1 MSTSTYAVKVVLDE
15 DIRKVRLPTDIA
27 DAATTIGATF
37 AISDPAL
44 IQIFWR
50 GKLKAFVSYLLK
62 LVSKNW
68 VVPFSHTHSS

>member
-1 MSTSTYAVKVVLDE
+1 MSTSTYAVKVVLDK
-15 DIRKVRLPTDIA
+15 DIRKVRLPTGIA

-50 GKLKAFVSYLLK
+50 GK
-62 LVSKNW
+62 
-68 VVPFSHTHSS
+68 